1 MREFTTEEMF
11 DWFKSIFSYCGTH
24 LFEMT
29 DEDVMYY
36 LFEELD
42 SDATSCLH
50 ANTLERLQQSGYID
64 AQTAAL
70 CAALRSEYL
79 ELMGE
84 KTWSADEVRKHEK
97 WLGLMR
103 TADTIKKLIS

>member
-1 MREFTTEEMF
+1 MREFTAEEMF
-11 DWFKSIFSYCGTH
+11 DWFKSIFSYCGTA
-24 LFEMT
+24 LLEME

-50 ANTLERLQQSGYID
+50 INTLKRLENLGYING
-64 AQTAAL
+64 QTVAL
-70 CAALRSEYL
+70 CITFRSRYL
-79 ELMGE
+79 ELMRE
-84 KTWSADEVRKHEK
+84 KTWSADEIRKHEK

-103 TADTIKKLIS
+103 IADLIKSTLN